1 MRLGQGAQQRAN
13 DAEQVMRSLKI
24 HTAVQWSIAGGARR
38 GRRYGFWVLNRFAV
52 DAL

>member
-13 DAEQVMRSLKI
+13 DAEHKI